1 MCGPPAHRNFSAQW
15 STFLRG
21 GPFIANPPSPFPSP
35 PPSTITFLSPRFL
48 ATVGNFFCFV
58 LSCTHRFK
66 WRPKLGSPSAA
77 RSPGRLRATVSMAC
91 GLQGA
96 AQGRSLR
103 GYWLCRQAAGRGAKA
118 REAAKQSKAD
128 QREAK
133 AEMLGPREDA
143 GTALARRRARSLTKV
158 AASVLQRPP
167 SSRARTTSACI
178 GQTAGAEG
186 RCAP

>member
-1 MCGPPAHRNFSAQW
+1 MARRRTEIFPLSGLLSFAAGLLLQTLPALFRHRHRRRSPSSALGSLPQLGIFFVLFYPAHA
-15 STFLRG
+15 
-21 GPFIANPPSPFPSP
+21 
-35 PPSTITFLSPRFL
+35 
-48 ATVGNFFCFV
+48 V
-58 LSCTHRFK
+58 LS
-66 WRPKLGSPSAA
+66 GVPSWAVPVQPEVQADSALQCLWHAA
-77 RSPGRLRATVSMAC
+77 CKGRLK
-91 GLQGA
+91 G
-96 AQGRSLR
+96 